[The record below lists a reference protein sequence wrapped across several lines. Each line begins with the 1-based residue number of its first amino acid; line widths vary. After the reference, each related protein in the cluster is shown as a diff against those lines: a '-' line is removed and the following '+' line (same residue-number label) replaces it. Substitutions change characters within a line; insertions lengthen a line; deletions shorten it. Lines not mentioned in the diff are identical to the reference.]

1 MSKGDLVSYLPATR
15 KVKLNKNI
23 HETTKILIKKMSDE
37 SEKYILKK
45 YVISFK
51 IYPFLFYF
59 YKFCPK

>member
-1 MSKGDLVSYLPATR
+1 MSKGDLVFYLPATR

-45 YVISFK
+45 YVI
-51 IYPFLFYF
+51 
-59 YKFCPK
+59 